1 MELYVL
7 SVKPT
12 KEDRNY
18 IDIKIRKIP
27 GNIARFFGAVVK
39 EITYRGGG
47 TTVWHEL
54 PSHKRA
60 GVNME
65 FFLSNQYLKARLNKK
80 IDYS

>member
-1 MELYVL
+1 MELHVL

-27 GNIARFFGAVVK
+27 GNIARFFGAVAE

-47 TTVWHEL
+47 AVWHEL
-54 PSHKRA
+54 PNYKRA
-60 GVNME
+60 GINME